1 MFFYIGT
8 KPHSD
13 CFADGNQTTE
23 YPCIRGLFPKTEP
36 DSICY
41 FAGFAVRSRADSF
54 PVRSSRLLT
63 GRTPPMNHNEK
74 RDSPVGDGTGDRG
87 QEWYRN
93 GTDLVHEMRQ
103 NRYRTGTWNSC
114 PSLQRRD
121 KSGESR
127 GVASHFCKINIAPLR
142 GYVVFCY
149 KNPAKIT

>member
-13 CFADGNQTTE
+13 RFADGNRTTE

-63 GRTPPMNHNEK
+63 GRTPPMNHNGNQHHRLSRWFVIRPIRARSRRWSLK
-74 RDSPVGDGTGDRG
+74 THRMV
-87 QEWYRN
+87 
-93 GTDLVHEMRQ
+93 RQ
-103 NRYRTGTWNSC
+103 
-114 PSLQRRD
+114 PQRQ
-121 KSGESR
+121 
-127 GVASHFCKINIAPLR
+127 L
-142 GYVVFCY
+142 
-149 KNPAKIT
+149 PAKPFGLIFSCCFCLPAHP

>member
-13 CFADGNQTTE
+13 RFADGNQTTE

-63 GRTPPMNHNEK
+63 GRTPPMDHNGKEIPPLETG
-74 RDSPVGDGTGDRG
+74 RGTGGRNG
-87 QEWYRN
+87 TGMVQEWYRF
-93 GTDLVHEMRQ
+93 G
-103 NRYRTGTWNSC
+103 
-114 PSLQRRD
+114 
-121 KSGESR
+121 
-127 GVASHFCKINIAPLR
+127 A
-142 GYVVFCY
+142 
-149 KNPAKIT
+149 